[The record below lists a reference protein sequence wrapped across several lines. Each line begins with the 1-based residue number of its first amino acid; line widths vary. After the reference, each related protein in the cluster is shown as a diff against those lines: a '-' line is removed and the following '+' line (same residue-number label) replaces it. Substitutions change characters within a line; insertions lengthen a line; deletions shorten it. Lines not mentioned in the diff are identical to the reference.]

1 MKNRYECNDCG
12 VVFNLEILEGA
23 DDDDEIYCPICSASL
38 SDENYEKALMAAR
51 AELGRLCRAV
61 HFQGKSALILFE
73 GPDAAG
79 KGGAIRRLT
88 GSMDARDYRV
98 IR

>member
-38 SDENYEKALMAAR
+38 SDEYDDDDE
-51 AELGRLCRAV
+51 EL
-61 HFQGKSALILFE
+61 FDDE
-73 GPDAAG
+73 
-79 KGGAIRRLT
+79 
-88 GSMDARDYRV
+88 
-98 IR
+98 